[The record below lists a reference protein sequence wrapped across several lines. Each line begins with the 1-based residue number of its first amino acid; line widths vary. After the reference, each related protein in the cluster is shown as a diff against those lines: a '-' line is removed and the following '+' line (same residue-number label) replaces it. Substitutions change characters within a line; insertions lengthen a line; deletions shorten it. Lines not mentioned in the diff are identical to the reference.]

1 MAGAG
6 PSVRGGR
13 ATHGPRVSPQLLK
26 PVSGKLRAQW
36 EAGVAQAAEAACMP
50 VEERKA
56 KFTFLYVGDQL
67 RLNPHAAKEAGVA
80 VGPAGV
86 AEEDA
91 EGRGPARADGR
102 PGERRR
108 GARPS
113 RCAPTAETTP
123 PQTLAEADPRRGLGS
138 PPGRKK
144 AAASTPRSRKGD
156 AASQF
161 LVFCQ
166 KHRDEVGAAAASSFR
181 GLGDRGA
188 SAAAWGRVRPGSGRA
203 LHVLAGAERGRERVR
218 DGAQGLLQLGGAA
231 PGLCWKPRCSAALAP
246 PGSGH
251 CSPKWRDP
259 RSQGGVPVLIG
270 RHPLLVHREA
280 LFRCTGLRGAG
291 PIFGGLL

>member
-80 VGPAGV
+80 EEA
-86 AEEDA
+86 AE
-91 EGRGPARADGR
+91 GR

-203 LHVLAGAERGRERVR
+203 LHVLAGA
-218 DGAQGLLQLGGAA
+218 
-231 PGLCWKPRCSAALAP
+231 
-246 PGSGH
+246 
-251 CSPKWRDP
+251 
-259 RSQGGVPVLIG
+259 
-270 RHPLLVHREA
+270 
-280 LFRCTGLRGAG
+280 GAG
-291 PIFGGLL
+291 PGRKGCSSWAGPHRAFAGSPAAPQLWLRPVPGTVPQSGEIRDHRVGSLS

>member
-1 MAGAG
+1 
-6 PSVRGGR
+6 
-13 ATHGPRVSPQLLK
+13 
-26 PVSGKLRAQW
+26 
-36 EAGVAQAAEAACMP
+36 MP

-86 AEEDA
+86 AEEAA

-188 SAAAWGRVRPGSGRA
+188 SAAGGSGCGTGRKGCSSWAGPHRA
-203 LHVLAGAERGRERVR
+203 FAGSP
-218 DGAQGLLQLGGAA
+218 AA
-231 PGLCWKPRCSAALAP
+231 PQLWLRPV
-246 PGSGH
+246 PGTV
-251 CSPKWRDP
+251 P
-259 RSQGGVPVLIG
+259 RSGEI
-270 RHPLLVHREA
+270 RDHRVGS
-280 LFRCTGLRGAG
+280 LS
-291 PIFGGLL
+291 

>member
-1 MAGAG
+1 
-6 PSVRGGR
+6 
-13 ATHGPRVSPQLLK
+13 
-26 PVSGKLRAQW
+26 
-36 EAGVAQAAEAACMP
+36 MP

-86 AEEDA
+86 AEEAA

-166 KHRDEVGAAAASSFR
+166 KHRDEVGAAAASAFR

-188 SAAAWGRVRPGSGRA
+188 SAAAWGRVRPAVRPRPTRPGGSGC
-203 LHVLAGAERGRERVR
+203 GT
-218 DGAQGLLQLGGAA
+218 GAQGLLQLGGAA

-246 PGSGH
+246 PGSGR

-270 RHPLLVHREA
+270 HHPLLVHREA

>member
-86 AEEDA
+86 AEEAA

-188 SAAAWGRVRPGSGRA
+188 SAAAWGRVRPGSDRA
-203 LHVLAGAERGRERVR
+203 LHVLAGAGAGRGARAAPAGRGRT
-218 DGAQGLLQLGGAA
+218 G
-231 PGLCWKPRCSAALAP
+231 
-246 PGSGH
+246 
-251 CSPKWRDP
+251 
-259 RSQGGVPVLIG
+259 
-270 RHPLLVHREA
+270 PLLEAPLLRSSGSARFRA
-280 LFRCTGLRGAG
+280 LFPEVERSAITGWG
-291 PIFGGLL
+291 PCPNWTSPSLSTP

>member
-86 AEEDA
+86 AEEAA

-166 KHRDEVGAAAASSFR
+166 KHRDEVGAAAAASFR

-188 SAAAWGRVRPGSGRA
+188 SAAAWGRVRPAVRPRPTRSGGSGAGAGAGAGRGARAAPAGRGRTGPLLEAPLLRSSGSARFRA
-203 LHVLAGAERGRERVR
+203 LFPEVER
-218 DGAQGLLQLGGAA
+218 
-231 PGLCWKPRCSAALAP
+231 SAITGWGP
-246 PGSGH
+246 CPNWT
-251 CSPKWRDP
+251 SPSLSTP
-259 RSQGGVPVLIG
+259 
-270 RHPLLVHREA
+270 
-280 LFRCTGLRGAG
+280 
-291 PIFGGLL
+291 